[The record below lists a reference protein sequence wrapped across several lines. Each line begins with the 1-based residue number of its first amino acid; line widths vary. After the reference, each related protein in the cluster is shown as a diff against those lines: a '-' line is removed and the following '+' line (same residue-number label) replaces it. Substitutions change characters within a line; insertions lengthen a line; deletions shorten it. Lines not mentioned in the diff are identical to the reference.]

1 MVVFN
6 HMMEIT
12 LPATIFLQGK
22 TIDILLGMN
31 LKIASKDLSS
41 NMWHNIDDYH
51 EKWYKEAILIAG
63 KQNLLEKAPK
73 DFVQSKQTE
82 QTSHQV
88 LQVNTTKGHSQFQ

>member
-12 LPATIFLQGK
+12 LPAIIFLQGK
-22 TIDILLGMN
+22 TSDILHGMN

-51 EKWYKEAILIAG
+51 EKWYKEAILVAG

>member
-22 TIDILLGMN
+22 TIDILHGMN

-51 EKWYKEAILIAG
+51 EKWYKEAILVAG

-73 DFVQSKQTE
+73 DFVQRPAIKYSK
-82 QTSHQV
+82 
-88 LQVNTTKGHSQFQ
+88 